1 MKPAPLRLVETPE
14 DVLPGLLEEKA
25 ALEKALRVMDA
36 LIAEQGREL
45 ARKRG
50 VPFLRFE
57 QLKQEFGR

>member
-1 MKPAPLRLVETPE
+1 
-14 DVLPGLLEEKA
+14 
-25 ALEKALRVMDA
+25 LRVMDA

-50 VPFLRFE
+50 VAFLRVE